1 VTGIELYD
9 TRTRTRR
16 SFVPI
21 EPGRVRMYSCG
32 PTVYGPPHIGNLR
45 SRLFSDLLKRFL
57 LAEGFEVV
65 HVINITDVGHLV
77 SDADEGEDKI
87 EAAARRTG
95 KSAEEIAAHFTQVW
109 RDDGAAVNCL
119 PPEHNPK
126 ATEHIPE
133 QIDLARKLEAGGYLY
148 RIADG
153 LYFDTSR
160 FPRYAELAR
169 LDLAG
174 QSEGARIGV
183 TEGKRNPAD
192 FAVWKFAEAGVQ
204 RLQEWDS
211 PWGRGFPGWHLEC
224 SAMAVR
230 YLGPHFDI
238 HTGGIDL
245 ASVHHTNE
253 VAQSECGYGVH
264 PWVEFWMH
272 NEFLDMGSEKMSKSK
287 GNVRTL
293 SDLVAKG
300 IDPLAFRYF
309 FLQAHYRQQQSFSD
323 EAIESAATGYRRLQ
337 GVAKELGVATDPK
350 ALDPLSASEEAAAE
364 PYRERFRAALAPSS
378 WSPSSR
384 PQGDQPGPS
393 PRSSRACAR
402 GREAPDPPRGHR
414 LGQDLH
420 RRAGDRRARQRPG
433 AGARP
438 NKTLAAQLYAEFK
451 ALFPE
456 NAVEYFVSYYDYY
469 QPEAYIPASDTFI
482 EKDAMINEAID
493 RMRHSA
499 TRSLLSRRT

>member
-1 VTGIELYD
+1 MTQIEFYD

-16 SFVPI
+16 PFVPI
-21 EPGRVRMYSCG
+21 RPGRVGIYSCG

-57 LAEGFEVV
+57 LSEGLAVT

-77 SDADEGEDKI
+77 SDADEGEDKV

-95 KSAEEIAAHFTQVW
+95 KSAEEIAAHYTQVW
-109 RDDGAAVNCL
+109 RDDGDAVNCL
-119 PPEHNPK
+119 PPEHNPR
-126 ATEHIPE
+126 ATDHIPE
-133 QIDLARKLEAGGYLY
+133 QIELAQRLEAGGYLY
-148 RIADG
+148 RIEDG

-160 FPRYAELAR
+160 FPRYAELAH

-174 QSEGARIGV
+174 QAEGARIGV
-183 TEGKRNPAD
+183 RSGKRSPAD
-192 FAVWKFAEAGVQ
+192 FAVWKFAEPGVQ

-211 PWGRGFPGWHLEC
+211 PFGRGFPGWHLEC

-230 YLGPHFDI
+230 YLGEHFDI

-264 PWVEFWMH
+264 PWVEVWMH

-337 GVAKELGVATDPK
+337 GVARELERASSSGSG
-350 ALDPLSASEEAAAE
+350 SASGSGDAVSPVLDGADAPSAA
-364 PYRERFRAALAPSS
+364 PYRARFRAALADDLNAPKAMAVV
-378 WSPSSR
+378 WEVARTDAISPAVR
-384 PQGDQPGPS
+384 RGLMRDFDRVLGLRLGEDRPS
-393 PRSSRACAR
+393 PA
-402 GREAPDPPRGHR
+402 GDEW
-414 LGQDLH
+414 GQDP
-420 RRAGDRRARQRPG
+420 R
-433 AGARP
+433 
-438 NKTLAAQLYAEFK
+438 
-451 ALFPE
+451 
-456 NAVEYFVSYYDYY
+456 
-469 QPEAYIPASDTFI
+469 I
-482 EKDAMINEAID
+482 DAMLTQRQAAKQARNFADAD
-493 RMRHSA
+493 RIRDA
-499 TRSLLSRRT
+499 LKAEGIEIVDTPAGPKWRRSKPK

>member
-1 VTGIELYD
+1 VTRIEFYD
-9 TRTRTRR
+9 TRTRGRR
-16 SFVPI
+16 PFVPI
-21 EPGRVRMYSCG
+21 HPGEVRMYSCG

-57 LAEGFEVV
+57 MAEGLRVV

-87 EAAARRTG
+87 EAAARKTGRT
-95 KSAEEIAAHFTQVW
+95 AEQIAAHYTQVW

-133 QIDLARKLEAGGYLY
+133 QIELARRLEAGGYLY

-174 QSEGARIGV
+174 QAEGARIGV
-183 TEGKRNPAD
+183 TEGKRNPA
-192 FAVWKFAEAGVQ
+192 
-204 RLQEWDS
+204 
-211 PWGRGFPGWHLEC
+211 GFPGWHLEC

-230 YLGPHFDI
+230 YLGEHFDI

-293 SDLVAKG
+293 SDLVAQG

-323 EAIESAATGYRRLQ
+323 EAIQSAATGHRRLQ
-337 GVAKELGVATDPK
+337 AVARELGVAAPPD
-350 ALDPLSASEEAAAE
+350 ALTAAPAASPAEDSAAE
-364 PYRERFRAALAPSS
+364 PLRARFRAALADDLNAPKAMAVV
-378 WSPSSR
+378 WDVARTDALPAR
-384 PQGDQPGPS
+384 VRRDLL
-393 PRSSRACAR
+393 RAFDAVL
-402 GREAPDPPRGHR
+402 GLR
-414 LGQDLH
+414 LGEE
-420 RRAGDRRARQRPG
+420 RPG
-433 AGARP
+433 GSGDEWGQDPR
-438 NKTLAAQLYAEFK
+438 
-451 ALFPE
+451 
-456 NAVEYFVSYYDYY
+456 
-469 QPEAYIPASDTFI
+469 I
-482 EKDAMINEAID
+482 DAMLRERQGAKQGRNFAEAD
-493 RMRHSA
+493 RIRDA
-499 TRSLLSRRT
+499 LKAEGIEIVDTPAGPRWRRSKPK

>member
-1 VTGIELYD
+1 LSQIEFYD
-9 TRTRTRR
+9 TRTRSRR
-16 SFVPI
+16 PFAPI
-21 EPGRVRMYSCG
+21 EAGHVRMYSCG

-57 LAEGFEVV
+57 LSEGLRVT

-95 KSAEEIAAHFTQVW
+95 KSALEIADHFTKVW

-133 QIDLARKLEAGGYLY
+133 QIELAERLQAGGYLY
-148 RIADG
+148 PIKDG

-160 FPRYAELAR
+160 FPRYAELAH

-192 FAVWKFAEAGVQ
+192 FAVWKFAEAGVT

-211 PWGRGFPGWHLEC
+211 PFGRGFPGWHLEC

-230 YLGPHFDI
+230 YLGQHFDI

-293 SDLVAKG
+293 SDLVEKG

-309 FLQAHYRQQQSFSD
+309 FLQAHYRQQQTFSD
-323 EAIESAATGYRRLQ
+323 EAIQSAATGYRRLQ
-337 GVAKELGVATDPK
+337 AVAKELGVAEVAK
-350 ALDPLSASEEAAAE
+350 SAGPLGAADAAAAE
-364 PYRERFRAALAPSS
+364 PYRARFRAALADDLNAPKAMAVV
-378 WSPSSR
+378 WEVARTDALSPVAR
-384 PQGDQPGPS
+384 
-393 PRSSRACAR
+393 RALLAAFD
-402 GREAPDPPRGHR
+402 GVLGLR
-414 LGQDLH
+414 LGEVRAAEGETGEQDPRIDAMLE
-420 RRAGDRRARQRPG
+420 ARQV
-433 AGARP
+433 AKKAR
-438 NKTLAAQLYAEFK
+438 NFAEADRIRDALK
-451 ALFPE
+451 AE
-456 NAVEYFVSYYDYY
+456 GVEIV
-469 QPEAYIPASDTFI
+469 DTPVGP
-482 EKDAMINEAID
+482 KW
-493 RMRHSA
+493 
-499 TRSLLSRRT
+499 RRGKST